1 MNDLDSA
8 NGIVS
13 VKTPAKVN
21 LMLAVH
27 GLRDDG
33 FHELTSL
40 VAPLEFADELRV
52 QALGSGSDQLTCSMP
67 GIPLGCSNLVLR
79 AAAAFRD
86 AIGGHRHYRFELEKV
101 IPSGAGLGGGSSNAA
116 GALMAMNE
124 LEGDPLD
131 RESLRGIAAGL
142 GSDCPCFIEPA
153 ICLMRGRG
161 DQVEAAPEA
170 LVKSLKGQA
179 LVLFKPNFG
188 ISTVWAY
195 GALKAVVP
203 NAYTSMPEAES
214 CLKGN
219 NSGLGMNAFEGVVGH
234 KYRTIKALLADLRA
248 RGVVCGMSGS
258 GSCCFA
264 LPEMSALKEKDL
276 KRIVESAWGDSV
288 FFIETAL
295 Y

>member
-1 MNDLDSA
+1 
-8 NGIVS
+8 
-13 VKTPAKVN
+13 
-21 LMLAVH
+21 MLAVH
-27 GLRDDG
+27 GLRDDC

-52 QALGSGSDQLTCSMP
+52 QAVESGPDQLTCSMP
-67 GIPLGCSNLVLR
+67 GIPLDGSNLVLR

-86 AIGGHRHYRFELEKV
+86 AIRGHRHYRFELEKV
-101 IPSGAGLGGGSSNAA
+101 IPTGAGLGGGSSNAA
-116 GALMAMNE
+116 GALVAMNE
-124 LEGDPLD
+124 LEDDPLD

-142 GSDCPCFIEPA
+142 GSDCPLFIEPA

-161 DQVEAAPEA
+161 DQVEAALEDLA
-170 LVKSLKGQA
+170 KSLKGQA

-195 GALKAVVP
+195 GALKAVAP
-203 NAYTSMPEAES
+203 NAYTPISQAES
-214 CLKGN
+214 CLEGDI
-219 NSGLGMNAFEGVVGH
+219 SGLGMNTFEGVVGQ
-234 KYRTIKALLADLRA
+234 KYRAIKALLADLRA

-264 LPEMSALKEKDL
+264 LPAMSALKEKDL
-276 KRIVESAWGDSV
+276 KRIIESAWGDSV